1 MSKMP
6 HSVAATDHLQA
17 NTGMSAHLH
26 LISIL
31 HFQVESQCVIQNAAP
46 SSPAILCEVATARL
60 DYAYDHQ
67 TTFAKT
73 FASFLPSEQHS
84 AVHYCL
90 PVGCVHHPF
99 ASLAPVVISKI
110 DPQHKQFYVNLFL
123 LNPCFILGVPRE
135 CI

>member
-1 MSKMP
+1 MP

-31 HFQVESQCVIQNAAP
+31 HFQVESQWVTHNAAP

-67 TTFAKT
+67 TTFTKT
-73 FASFLPSEQHS
+73 FASFFAIRATFCCPLLSACGMCSPSI
-84 AVHYCL
+84 CL
-90 PVGCVHHPF
+90 PGTRRYQQNRSATQTILCEPVPPQSMLHPRC
-99 ASLAPVVISKI
+99 SPRM
-110 DPQHKQFYVNLFL
+110 YVS
-123 LNPCFILGVPRE
+123 
-135 CI
+135 